1 MKFTFFS
8 GRLFVLCYT
17 NNNEIEWRGGST
29 KMHTIVVGVNYRTA
43 PVELREQLSFIES
56 QLPEAMETLQQE
68 KSILENIILSTC
80 NRTEVYAVVDQ
91 LHTGRYY
98 VKRFLAKWF
107 SIELDML
114 QKYLIIHENDHM
126 IEHLMKVCAG
136 MDSMVLGETQIL
148 GQVRDSFLQ
157 AQKIGT
163 TGTIFNRLFKQAIT
177 FSKRAHA
184 ETDIAANAVSISYA
198 AVELAKQIF
207 GNLKDQQIVVLGAGE
222 MGELALKN
230 LQGSGAKK
238 VIVMN
243 RTFSTAEEMAKRFNG
258 VAKPMSELQCTLL
271 EADILISST
280 SATEYIIDYDLMK
293 YVERIRKGN
302 PLFMIDIAVPRDL
315 DARIGELANVF
326 LYDIDDLQ
334 GIVDANLAEREKAAE
349 KINFMIEGQLIEFNE
364 WLTTLGVVPVI
375 TALREKGL
383 EIQKTTMDSILN
395 KMPDLT
401 EREKKI
407 LSKHTKSIVNQL
419 IKEPIREAKELSM
432 QPKSAEKLALF
443 QTIFGIEEE
452 VKRAKENDA
461 IARLAKKRLTEQ
473 VKEQSTHQPD
483 WTF

>member
-1 MKFTFFS
+1 M
-8 GRLFVLCYT
+8 
-17 NNNEIEWRGGST
+17 RGVCNT
-29 KMHTIVVGVNYRTA
+29 MHSIVVGVNYRTA
-43 PVELREQLSFIES
+43 PVELREKLSFIETE
-56 QLPEAMETLQQE
+56 LPEAMQVLQQQ
-68 KSILENIILSTC
+68 KSILENIIISTC
-80 NRTEVYAVVDQ
+80 NRTEIYAVVDQ

-98 VKRFLAKWF
+98 VKRFLSEWF
-107 SIELDML
+107 SIPIKEFESF
-114 QKYLIIHENDHM
+114 LIIHEDDQV
-126 IEHLMKVCAG
+126 IEHLMRLCAG

-157 AQKIGT
+157 AQSIGT
-163 TGTIFNRLFKQAIT
+163 TGTIFNRLFKQAVT

-207 GNLKDQQIVVLGAGE
+207 GNLNHKHIVILGAGE

-230 LQGSGAKK
+230 LQGSGAEKIT
-238 VIVMN
+238 VVN
-243 RTFSTAEEMAKRFNG
+243 RTFSTAEEMADRFGG
-258 VAKPMSELQCTLL
+258 VAKPMGELQCALL

-280 SATEYIIDYDLMK
+280 SATEYVIDYELMK

-315 DARIGELANVF
+315 DARIGEISNVF

-349 KINFMIEGQLIEFNE
+349 KIGYMIEGQIIEFNE

-383 EIQKTTMDSILN
+383 EIQRTTMESILN

-401 EREKKI
+401 EREKKV

-419 IKEPIREAKELSM
+419 IKEPIREAKELAM
-432 QPKSAEKLALF
+432 EPKSADKLALF
-443 QTIFGIEEE
+443 QSIFGIEEE
-452 VKRAKENDA
+452 VKREREKEA
-461 IARLAKKRLTEQ
+461 IAKLAKQRLKKRVGQQPIT
-473 VKEQSTHQPD
+473 QPD
-483 WTF
+483 WNF